1 MELDE
6 ALQVLKRAIRK
17 IREYDTGK
25 VQEDLIVE
33 GRNFKG
39 WYIQAY
45 KNNQLDLK
53 FFTGWIKINNM
64 IFEFLDKDPT
74 HTLNSLNRILQEL
87 E

>member
-45 KNNQLDLK
+45 KNNKLD
-53 FFTGWIKINNM
+53 
-64 IFEFLDKDPT
+64 
-74 HTLNSLNRILQEL
+74 
-87 E
+87 